1 MSAAAFPTD
10 PTDPRFVAA
19 VVGVL
24 ATAAV
29 YVYAALG
36 ASGLTVAEVSVV
48 LLATLGPATVAYELA
63 GRLGGA

>member
-1 MSAAAFPTD
+1 MSTAAFPTD

-29 YVYAALG
+29 YAYAA
-36 ASGLTVAEVSVV
+36 
-48 LLATLGPATVAYELA
+48 LGPATVAYELA
-63 GRLGGA
+63 GRLGA